1 MRCVGGIKMELRWGT
16 HREASFLAASPAHL
30 VRVVPTVGRPVCA
43 CPTLAILVPP
53 PPLAWTPGHRAA
65 VRSKGS
71 SSDHLAPPCIL
82 PREAKDQ
89 EPSRRS
95 AACTVPRRRKGYCE
109 CCQEA
114 FEELHGVSSFP
125 TTQLLPD
132 GLSTLV
138 RLGGLLVS
146 CPSLV

>member
-1 MRCVGGIKMELRWGT
+1 MGYSQRGL
-16 HREASFLAASPAHL
+16 SFLAASPAPL
-30 VRVVPTVGRPVCA
+30 VRVVPTVGRPARA
-43 CPTLAILVPP
+43 CPALAILVPP
-53 PPLAWTPGHRAA
+53 PPLAWTPGRRAT

-71 SSDHLAPPCIL
+71 SGDHFPPPCTL
-82 PREAKDQ
+82 HREAKDQ

-114 FEELHGVSSFP
+114 FEELHRVSSFP

-146 CPSLV
+146 HPSLV